1 MSDKK
6 YDLKSGGVPFGAS
19 SGKALTA
26 QEFPFRCRLSL
37 APLVAFWN
45 QAAASGHPAKA
56 VLAKQIQDKLQQ
68 AAELLQPIEDL
79 SLLEQHQGLVDLL
92 MSAVFPPAS
101 WDRDYAAA
109 TTPFHFRSFYATP
122 SFGRWLT
129 VEDGTFEGWM
139 NLDRDRFFSGKLLR
153 AYLYILQRFYG
164 IALDFEY
171 PLICTRQDPETG
183 LDRHFQLNI
192 DGRFLEVRSIG
203 ELPPLTDEAQQYL
216 RAHLTDLQVW
226 MELLPPEHFEFYGFS
241 VIHAVDVTDQEVLS
255 ALKRDLIQKESIISD
270 ARFHRLQERLR
281 TLLRRPHLLLGLAA
295 IEGDQV
301 FLLNNGCKLERHCIF
316 SDSDHYSTA
325 DFAGSIYARSVQE
338 GRLLIID
345 DLRSYPARSA
355 IEDAIIQRG
364 VRNMVVAPLSYQDEL
379 IGTLDLGSPTPG
391 DLNAIE
397 AMKLGEVLPLFSM
410 AIKRSMEELNHTVQA
425 IIKEKYT
432 AIHPSVEWRFR
443 KAALNFMQQQHA
455 GVFSEIEPIV
465 FKEVYALYGAS
476 DIRGSSTLRNAVIQ
490 ADLIEQL
497 HLARA
502 IFGLAYRQKPLP
514 FLDEFAY
521 RIGKKIAAL
530 EVGLSSGDEA
540 TLLDFLR
547 REVEPLFDHLQEFGR
562 GVSEEIAAY
571 RTALD
576 PTLGVLYR
584 RRKDFEESVTL
595 VNETIS
601 AYLDAEEGKAQA
613 MFPHYFEKHTTDGV
627 DYGIYMGASLV
638 EEGKFDRLYLRNLRL
653 WQLMVMCG
661 VAREADRIQERL
673 RAPLETA
680 HLILV
685 QSTPLSIRFRPDEKQ
700 FDVDGTYNIRYEIIK
715 KRIDKAVIKGT
726 AERLTQPGR
735 IAIIYSQAREAGEY
749 REYIDYLRASG
760 YLTDD
765 VEDVELEDLQ
775 GIQGLKALRVTVTMP
790 PAVPE
795 QRLAPEAAE
804 HGVVSTRS

>member
-1 MSDKK
+1 MSDHP
-6 YDLKSGGVPFGAS
+6 DLRSGGVPFGAS
-19 SGKALTA
+19 WGEGRTA
-26 QEFPFRCRLSL
+26 MEFPFRCRLSL

-45 QAAASGHPAKA
+45 QAVVGGHPAKA
-56 VLAKQIQDKLQQ
+56 ALAKQIQDELRQ
-68 AAELLQPIEDL
+68 AAELLEPIEDL
-79 SLLEQHQGLVDLL
+79 SLMERHQGLVDLL
-92 MSAVFPPAS
+92 MSAVFPPTS

-109 TTPFHFRSFYATP
+109 TIPFHFRSFYATP

-129 VEDGTFEGWM
+129 VEDGTFEGL
-139 NLDRDRFFSGKLLR
+139 NLDREVFFSGKLLR
-153 AYLYILQRFYG
+153 AYLYIVKKFYG
-164 IALDFEY
+164 IALEFEY

-183 LDRHFQLNI
+183 LARHFQLNI
-192 DGRFLEVRSIG
+192 DGRFVEVRSRG

-226 MELLPPEHFEFYGFS
+226 MELLPPEHFEFHGFS

-255 ALKRDLIQKESIISD
+255 ALKRDLIQKESIISET
-270 ARFHRLQERLR
+270 RFHRLQERLR
-281 TLLRRPHLLLGLAA
+281 TLLRRPQLLLGLAA

-301 FLLNNGCKLERHCIF
+301 FLLNNGCTLERHCIF
-316 SDSDHYSTA
+316 ADSDHYRTA

-338 GRLLIID
+338 GRLLVIE
-345 DLRSYPARSA
+345 DLRSDPARSA

-364 VRNMVVAPLSYQDEL
+364 VRNMVVAPLYYQDEL
-379 IGTLDLGSPTPG
+379 IGTLDLGSPIPG
-391 DLNAIE
+391 DLNAIHV
-397 AMKLGEVLPLFSM
+397 MKLGEVLPLFSM

-443 KAALNFMQQQHA
+443 KAALNFMQQKNA
-455 GVFSEIEPIV
+455 GVLSEIEPIV
-465 FKEVYALYGAS
+465 FKEVYSLYGAS
-476 DIRGSSTLRNAVIQ
+476 DIRGSSTRRNAVIQ

-502 IFGLAYRQKPLP
+502 IFVVAYRQKPLP
-514 FLDEFAY
+514 LLDEFAY
-521 RIGKKIAAL
+521 RLGQQIAAL

-540 TLLDFLR
+540 TVLDFLR
-547 REVEPLFDHLQEFGR
+547 WEVEPLFDHLQAFGR
-562 GVSEEIAAY
+562 GVSEHIEAY

-576 PTLGVLYR
+576 PNLGVLYR

-613 MFPHYFEKHTTDGV
+613 MFPHYFETHKTDGI
-627 DYGIYMGASLV
+627 DHGIYIGASLV

-661 VAREADRIQERL
+661 VARKAERLKERL
-673 RAPLETA
+673 REPLETA

-775 GIQGLKALRVTVTMP
+775 GIQGLKALRVTVAMP
-790 PAVPE
+790 PAVAD
-795 QRLAPEAAE
+795 QRIAPEAVE
-804 HGVVSTRS
+804 HDVVITRS

>member
-1 MSDKK
+1 
-6 YDLKSGGVPFGAS
+6 V
-19 SGKALTA
+19 
-26 QEFPFRCRLSL
+26 
-37 APLVAFWN
+37 V
-45 QAAASGHPAKA
+45 SGHPATA
-56 VLAKQIQDKLQQ
+56 ALAQQIQGELRQ
-68 AAELLQPIEDL
+68 AAELLAPIADL
-79 SLLEQHQGLVDLL
+79 SLIERHKGLVDLL

-109 TTPFHFRSFYATP
+109 TIPFQFRSFYATP
-122 SFGRWLT
+122 SFRRWLT
-129 VEDGTFEGWM
+129 AEDGTLEGWM
-139 NLDRDRFFSGKLLR
+139 KLDQDLFFYGKLLR
-153 AYLYILQRFYG
+153 AYLYILKQFFG
-164 IALDFEY
+164 IALEFEY
-171 PLICTRQDPETG
+171 PLICTRQDPETD
-183 LDRHFQLNI
+183 LARHFQLNI
-192 DGRFLEVRSIG
+192 DGRFMEVRAIG
-203 ELPPLTDEAQQYL
+203 ELPLLTDEVQQYL
-216 RAHLTDLQVW
+216 RANLTDLQVW
-226 MELLPPEHFEFYGFS
+226 MELLPPEHFEFHGFS

-255 ALKRDLIQKESIISD
+255 SLKRDLIQKESIVSD
-270 ARFHRLQERLR
+270 ARFHRLQEQLR

-316 SDSDHYSTA
+316 ADSDHYRTA
-325 DFAGSIYARSVQE
+325 DFAGSIYARSVRQ
-338 GRLLIID
+338 GGPLIIE
-345 DLRSYPARSA
+345 DLTSDPARSA

-364 VRNMVVAPLSYQDEL
+364 VRNMLVAPLYYQDEL
-379 IGTLDLGSPTPG
+379 LGTLDLGSPTPG
-391 DLNAIE
+391 DLHAIH

-410 AIKRSMEELNHTVQA
+410 AIKRSMEELNTTVQA

-443 KAALNFMQQQHA
+443 KAALNFIQQQNA
-455 GVFSEIEPIV
+455 GVPSEIEPIV
-465 FKEVYALYGAS
+465 FENVYALYGAS
-476 DIRGSSTLRNAVIQ
+476 DIRGSSTRRNAVIQ
-490 ADLIEQL
+490 ADLIEHL

-502 IFGLAYRQKPLP
+502 IFVLAYRQKPLP
-514 FLDEFAY
+514 FLDEIAY

-547 REVEPLFDHLQEFGR
+547 REVEPLFDHLQEFGL
-562 GVSEEIAAY
+562 GVCEQIETY

-576 PTLGVLYR
+576 PTLGIFYR

-601 AYLDAEEGKAQA
+601 AYLDEEDGKAQA
-613 MFPHYFEKHTTDGV
+613 MFPHYFEKHKTDGV
-627 DYGIYMGASLV
+627 DYGIYIGASLV
-638 EEGKFDRLYLRNLRL
+638 EDSQFDLLYLRNLRL

-661 VAREADRIQERL
+661 AARKAERL
-673 RAPLETA
+673 KESLRVPLETA

-749 REYIDYLRASG
+749 REYIDYLRALG

-775 GIQGLKALRVTVTMP
+775 GIQGLKALRVTVGMP
-790 PAVPE
+790 PAVPD
-795 QRLAPEAAE
+795 QRIAPEAAE
-804 HGVVSTRS
+804 HHMVITRS